1 MQLEKRLLL
10 ILLLNSGWAS
20 NASAGDAIDT
30 SLAVPATAVISINN
44 TRGAV
49 AIIGWDQAQVS
60 IKGELDDLAEALVFG
75 ADEGLIVVDVKM
87 PRQDLNW
94 GNGSDLTIQVPHSS
108 RVKFVGVSS
117 EVKIESVR
125 GGVQLQ
131 SISGDLRA
139 RKIEGQLIMNNVSG
153 DIIIEDVA
161 GSVLASTISGDLA
174 LSVTA
179 TEVRLDTVSG
189 DLVIEMA
196 AIDHLAARSVSGRME
211 VVGELN
217 PAGQIDLSSVSGDI
231 RLGLQ
236 SGLNATVDLD
246 GGMSGAIENR
256 LSKLEAQTHFP
267 ARQRLNAVF
276 GDGKGRVSV
285 RTVSADIKLEEG

>member
-20 NASAGDAIDT
+20 NANAGDAIDT

-60 IKGELDDLAEALVFG
+60 IKGELDDLAEALVFD

-117 EVKIESVR
+117 EVEIENVL

-139 RKIEGQLIMNNVSG
+139 RKIEGQLIMNTVSG
-153 DIIIEDVA
+153 DIIIEGVA

-179 TEVRLDTVSG
+179 TDVRLD
-189 DLVIEMA
+189 
-196 AIDHLAARSVSGRME
+196 
-211 VVGELN
+211 
-217 PAGQIDLSSVSGDI
+217 
-231 RLGLQ
+231 
-236 SGLNATVDLD
+236 
-246 GGMSGAIENR
+246 
-256 LSKLEAQTHFP
+256 
-267 ARQRLNAVF
+267 
-276 GDGKGRVSV
+276 
-285 RTVSADIKLEEG
+285 